1 MCVLRPQAIFLTV
14 VVYITLLL
22 FGRDSGA
29 ALQTDTEE
37 RLSTRWTFRASVET
51 THTEAGKDANPS
63 SRSTFEY
70 ATSESKLAVWQTEA
84 LPDGRHT
91 EELQRFPYADRPAFS
106 WRMRWLLDLR
116 RRAPIHQLRCCLLVL
131 ARGHRNDWNVG
142 GASGIFFGWRSS
154 VEHNSHKE

>member
-91 EELQRFPYADRPAFS
+91 EELQRFPYADRCHTEPFFGKQICFRFSLPPANAQQNAS
-106 WRMRWLLDLR
+106 SLWKQETLHDLGSLYEDVL
-116 RRAPIHQLRCCLLVL
+116 IELLVG
-131 ARGHRNDWNVG
+131 REWG
-142 GASGIFFGWRSS
+142 
-154 VEHNSHKE
+154 